1 MPVAGVEGDTDVLK
15 HRRCVVTCRPA
26 AEREG
31 NVGKT
36 YGLVQGSVATPASDV
51 SIAGSTML
59 GLYDPM
65 RQSVGQY

>member
-36 YGLVQGSVATPASDV
+36 YGLVQGSVAHLPLMCPSPAP
-51 SIAGSTML
+51 L
-59 GLYDPM
+59 C
-65 RQSVGQY
+65 